1 MVCWNNSRCNV
12 NDSAPNCE
20 IDTKDHLINQFYDKQ
35 LDLIIHRLKTTGL
48 SIKKK
53 IFFLKHL
60 NFPMKQFWDGIG
72 IVSYM
77 HTIHRSLYFSIILL
91 CIYEGHKFE
100 QVLFGIE
107 FLKKIKGIVID

>member
-1 MVCWNNSRCNV
+1 
-12 NDSAPNCE
+12 
-20 IDTKDHLINQFYDKQ
+20 
-35 LDLIIHRLKTTGL
+35 
-48 SIKKK
+48 
-53 IFFLKHL
+53 
-60 NFPMKQFWDGIG
+60 MKQFWDGIG